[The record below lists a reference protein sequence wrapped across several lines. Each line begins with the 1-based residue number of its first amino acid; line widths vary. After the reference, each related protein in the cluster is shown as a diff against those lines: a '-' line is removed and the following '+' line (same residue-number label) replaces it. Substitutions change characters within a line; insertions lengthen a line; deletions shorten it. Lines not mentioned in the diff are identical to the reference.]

1 MAVVEKLELVSLGGN
16 GGKNAI
22 FFLQMARM
30 ILDVRSL
37 IDWIQ
42 IKNSVKWYWE
52 CAASH
57 CFNSQWEHTY

>member
-37 IDWIQ
+37 ID
-42 IKNSVKWYWE
+42 
-52 CAASH
+52 
-57 CFNSQWEHTY
+57 